1 MGSVALL
8 CVRLPKGDWRGLG
21 CCGPVM
27 IGLLVPSSCR
37 PLKLPPWDGVK
48 ASCRAWALLGFGG
61 LNFAVPE
68 PEPTTVHSVPDSLCP
83 NGTSKRPWPSRL
95 DVPDAAMGACSAR
108 WRVSAGR
115 REELSEQQSKSLPS
129 GSSRALAA
137 GCTKTS
143 SNSSGVARGFETL
156 WLFSHIMTL

>member
-8 CVRLPKGDWRGLG
+8 GVRLPKGDWRGLG

-95 DVPDAAMGACSAR
+95 DVPDAAMAASMLRSLEGFSWQARGALRA
-108 WRVSAGR
+108 A
-115 REELSEQQSKSLPS
+115 EQESPKWLFE
-129 GSSRALAA
+129 SSRCRLHENVFEQLRS
-137 GCTKTS
+137 CT
-143 SNSSGVARGFETL
+143 RL
-156 WLFSHIMTL
+156 